1 MTHQLQPV
9 IRYGPPPRR
18 FQGLWVAIGILAFL
32 PSCAAVFMRLVPPRD
47 DATAMSA
54 SFISYG
60 VVAEVIALVFFG
72 IALIRA
78 QRRLPLM
85 IMTGLSA
92 LLLGTQL
99 MWLAPLFRSDH
110 RPNGSRSFTIVSLNT
125 RHGRANIDQLA
136 RETNH
141 ADLVI
146 LVEMTRKASKSVRN
160 KLGDRFEHASPHDPE
175 RSGGVMILSRSRLSD
190 TQRVRRPSPGWA
202 ATTKIP
208 QVGTVNM
215 VAAHPCNPLCG
226 GGAWMRDNHAVLAKA
241 RTFNDQPTF
250 VAGDL
255 NSVDD
260 HKTLHDFADHGFQ
273 SATDVAGGGWV
284 PTYPADSWLPPLLP
298 IDHVLINDRLTAT
311 SVHAFT
317 IDDTDHRGLIAQLA
331 LTD

>member
-1 MTHQLQPV
+1 
-9 IRYGPPPRR
+9 
-18 FQGLWVAIGILAFL
+18 
-32 PSCAAVFMRLVPPRD
+32 MRLVPPRD

-60 VVAEVIALVFFG
+60 VVAEVLAVVFFG

-78 QRRLPLM
+78 RRRLPLV

-99 MWLAPLFRSDH
+99 IWLAPLFRSDD
-110 RPNGSRSFTIVSLNT
+110 RPADSPAFTVVSLNL

-136 RETNH
+136 DNAH
-141 ADLVI
+141 DADLVI
-146 LVEMTRKASKSVRN
+146 LVEVTQRAAKSARS
-160 KLGDRFEHASPHDPE
+160 KLGDRFAHASPHDPR
-175 RSGGVMILSRSRLSD
+175 RSDGVIILSRSRLSD

-202 ATTKIP
+202 ASTRIP
-208 QVGTVNM
+208 DVGRVNV

-226 GGAWMRDNHAVLAKA
+226 GGAWMRDNHAVLTKA
-241 RTFNDQPTF
+241 RSFDDHPTL

-260 HKTLHDFADHGFQ
+260 HKTIRDFADHGFE
-273 SATDVAGGGWV
+273 SATDIAGAGWI
-284 PTYPADSWLPPLLP
+284 PTYPAHSWLPPLLP

-311 SVHAFT
+311 SVRAFT
-317 IDDTDHRGLIAQLA
+317 IDDTDHRGLITQLA
-331 LTD
+331 LTR